1 MGVFVGGIIGLFF
14 APLGFILGPL
24 IGGLAFELIFAKKRM
39 APAVKSTWGTL
50 LGTGV
55 GLAVRFALA
64 LAMVATV
71 LVDVI
76 W

>member
-1 MGVFVGGIIGLFF
+1 
-14 APLGFILGPL
+14 
-24 IGGLAFELIFAKKRM
+24 M